1 MLKCSQLSL
10 YLRKYPKTI
19 AKGTGN
25 REQGTGSSNA
35 EVRPVANYLIRLRK
49 AHHYGLGGFP
59 HERLHQYGSREYR
72 IKIISINLGLLY
84 LLRSAT

>member
-1 MLKCSQLSL
+1 M
-10 YLRKYPKTI
+10 
-19 AKGTGN
+19 
-25 REQGTGSSNA
+25 
-35 EVRPVANYLIRLRK
+35 ANYLIRLRK